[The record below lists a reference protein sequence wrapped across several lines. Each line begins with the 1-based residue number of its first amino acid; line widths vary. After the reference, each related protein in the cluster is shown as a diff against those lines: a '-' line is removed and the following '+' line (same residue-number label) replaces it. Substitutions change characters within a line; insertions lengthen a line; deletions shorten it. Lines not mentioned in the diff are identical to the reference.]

1 MAKEKAWYADSAVGT
16 LLADLFEGKWSPEL
30 LAQLAQIPL
39 AEAERGAFPGCPP
52 SSGRKRRFRLVE
64 RVQAHKEAC
73 SFLLARPSGS
83 GLESFLRLAADGEGL
98 RALETMLGLGLSRM
112 NTLRP
117 AGINLVLRLVHRSL
131 LGIGLR
137 GLSADGA
144 KRYRRL
150 CRDVHPLIVCSGS
163 NTPSLARLF
172 FRARGLAVKFGD
184 RRDMALFDL
193 LIGSINVCNTPEH
206 GNPRFHAIMARGYAA
221 LEALKEPDLFEQAT
235 PYLGIYHF
243 IEGNYEQAMNLF
255 SRASRKLRA
264 QEHHLVE
271 MFYVRHWSF
280 AASCRG
286 NFELAAGLL
295 LSRLRMFAARSDN
308 QLARSIRGQLAALY
322 LRMGQYEKALEQL
335 DIAQIGVSPQ
345 VDIVSGV
352 TNARHLAYYHMLSGN
367 PKAAYKVLHSALDE
381 ARRQGYE
388 RPIYLGGAL
397 LELLC
402 AFQEQGCPPLPCY
415 SAEQELQRCLKGP
428 NRMLRGVAA
437 RLSGNV
443 LMRGGNEDGAL
454 GLYQDSLAL
463 LEKIGCPLEAAKT
476 RLALASL
483 ALRRNDKEKA
493 VLLVSDAWPMY
504 DCLKDFF
511 WPEELLALL
520 PSYMRKHG
528 DANLSSRA
536 LLEAYR
542 ESFSPHRTWEQFEAF
557 SQVLLAESARIL
569 GTTQGYLF
577 HVPYPHAPLRLVA
590 VLGGKLESVTYPY
603 ASLPDLMELVAEGA
617 PLILDNV
624 QEGGMGFGSMLIGIP
639 IDCRPDGV
647 YALCHVGAFLP
658 EVRTVLE
665 ENVLKDIGRVLA
677 WECSRVM
684 ERERR
689 HTERLETLAD
699 TSGEMICVSDE
710 MGRFLGDVELAAKT
724 DASIL
729 LCGESGVG
737 KEMVARYI
745 HEKSGRSGRLVII
758 NMASLQDELF
768 ESEFFGHEKGSF
780 TGAMTS
786 KPGLVEMAENGT
798 LFLDEFTEASTR
810 VQAKLLRV
818 LQERCFHRVG
828 GTQTISVNFRLI
840 AASNRD
846 ITHAV
851 RQGLFRADLYYRIAV
866 INLKIPPLRERKA
879 DILAIARYYLHFFSH
894 WHHRECV
901 QDFSP
906 ENRRI
911 LESWSW
917 PGNIRELRNVI
928 EQSVVLT
935 GGRHLTLPDP
945 VEHTETSRGVEALGG
960 GEMPE
965 ELFSGNPSLADLEKR
980 YIERTLEQSGWRIE
994 GKRGALAVLRISRS
1008 ALYDKMR
1015 RYGVKRPF

>member
-1 MAKEKAWYADSAVGT
+1 
-16 LLADLFEGKWSPEL
+16 
-30 LAQLAQIPL
+30 
-39 AEAERGAFPGCPP
+39 
-52 SSGRKRRFRLVE
+52 
-64 RVQAHKEAC
+64 
-73 SFLLARPSGS
+73 
-83 GLESFLRLAADGEGL
+83 
-98 RALETMLGLGLSRM
+98 
-112 NTLRP
+112 
-117 AGINLVLRLVHRSL
+117 
-131 LGIGLR
+131 
-137 GLSADGA
+137 
-144 KRYRRL
+144 
-150 CRDVHPLIVCSGS
+150 
-163 NTPSLARLF
+163 
-172 FRARGLAVKFGD
+172 
-184 RRDMALFDL
+184 MALFDL

-271 MFYVRHWSF
+271 MFYVRHWALRLPAGELRSWRPGCC
-280 AASCRG
+280 SRG
-286 NFELAAGLL
+286 C
-295 LSRLRMFAARSDN
+295 SMFAARSDTN

-542 ESFSPHRTWEQFEAF
+542 ESFSPHRTWEQFEAHF
-557 SQVLLAESARIL
+557 AGFVGGVGPHHSVLRR
-569 GTTQGYLF
+569 GYLF
-577 HVPYPHAPLRLVA
+577 HVPYHMPPLRLVA

-603 ASLPDLMELVAEGA
+603 ASPA
-617 PLILDNV
+617 
-624 QEGGMGFGSMLIGIP
+624 
-639 IDCRPDGV
+639 
-647 YALCHVGAFLP
+647 
-658 EVRTVLE
+658 
-665 ENVLKDIGRVLA
+665 
-677 WECSRVM
+677 
-684 ERERR
+684 
-689 HTERLETLAD
+689 
-699 TSGEMICVSDE
+699 
-710 MGRFLGDVELAAKT
+710 RF
-724 DASIL
+724 
-729 LCGESGVG
+729 
-737 KEMVARYI
+737 
-745 HEKSGRSGRLVII
+745 
-758 NMASLQDELF
+758 
-768 ESEFFGHEKGSF
+768 
-780 TGAMTS
+780 
-786 KPGLVEMAENGT
+786 
-798 LFLDEFTEASTR
+798 
-810 VQAKLLRV
+810 
-818 LQERCFHRVG
+818 
-828 GTQTISVNFRLI
+828 
-840 AASNRD
+840 
-846 ITHAV
+846 
-851 RQGLFRADLYYRIAV
+851 
-866 INLKIPPLRERKA
+866 
-879 DILAIARYYLHFFSH
+879 
-894 WHHRECV
+894 
-901 QDFSP
+901 
-906 ENRRI
+906 
-911 LESWSW
+911 SWS
-917 PGNIRELRNVI
+917 
-928 EQSVVLT
+928 S
-935 GGRHLTLPDP
+935 
-945 VEHTETSRGVEALGG
+945 
-960 GEMPE
+960 
-965 ELFSGNPSLADLEKR
+965 
-980 YIERTLEQSGWRIE
+980 
-994 GKRGALAVLRISRS
+994 
-1008 ALYDKMR
+1008 
-1015 RYGVKRPF
+1015 

>member
-83 GLESFLRLAADGEGL
+83 GIESFLRLSADGEELG
-98 RALETMLGLGLSRM
+98 ALETMLGLGLSRM

-131 LGIGLR
+131 LGVGLR
-137 GLSADGA
+137 GLNADGA

-193 LIGSINVCNTPEH
+193 LVGSINVCNTPEH

-221 LEALKEPDLFEQAT
+221 LEALKEPDLFEQAA

-415 SAEQELQRCLKGP
+415 SAEQELQRCLRGP

-437 RLSGNV
+437 RL
-443 LMRGGNEDGAL
+443 R
-454 GLYQDSLAL
+454 QRC
-463 LEKIGCPLEAAKT
+463 KIG
-476 RLALASL
+476 
-483 ALRRNDKEKA
+483 
-493 VLLVSDAWPMY
+493 
-504 DCLKDFF
+504 
-511 WPEELLALL
+511 
-520 PSYMRKHG
+520 
-528 DANLSSRA
+528 RA
-536 LLEAYR
+536 
-542 ESFSPHRTWEQFEAF
+542 
-557 SQVLLAESARIL
+557 
-569 GTTQGYLF
+569 
-577 HVPYPHAPLRLVA
+577 HV
-590 VLGGKLESVTYPY
+590 
-603 ASLPDLMELVAEGA
+603 
-617 PLILDNV
+617 
-624 QEGGMGFGSMLIGIP
+624 
-639 IDCRPDGV
+639 
-647 YALCHVGAFLP
+647 
-658 EVRTVLE
+658 
-665 ENVLKDIGRVLA
+665 
-677 WECSRVM
+677 
-684 ERERR
+684 
-689 HTERLETLAD
+689 
-699 TSGEMICVSDE
+699 
-710 MGRFLGDVELAAKT
+710 
-724 DASIL
+724 
-729 LCGESGVG
+729 
-737 KEMVARYI
+737 
-745 HEKSGRSGRLVII
+745 
-758 NMASLQDELF
+758 
-768 ESEFFGHEKGSF
+768 
-780 TGAMTS
+780 
-786 KPGLVEMAENGT
+786 
-798 LFLDEFTEASTR
+798 
-810 VQAKLLRV
+810 
-818 LQERCFHRVG
+818 
-828 GTQTISVNFRLI
+828 
-840 AASNRD
+840 
-846 ITHAV
+846 
-851 RQGLFRADLYYRIAV
+851 
-866 INLKIPPLRERKA
+866 
-879 DILAIARYYLHFFSH
+879 
-894 WHHRECV
+894 
-901 QDFSP
+901 
-906 ENRRI
+906 
-911 LESWSW
+911 
-917 PGNIRELRNVI
+917 
-928 EQSVVLT
+928 
-935 GGRHLTLPDP
+935 
-945 VEHTETSRGVEALGG
+945 
-960 GEMPE
+960 
-965 ELFSGNPSLADLEKR
+965 
-980 YIERTLEQSGWRIE
+980 
-994 GKRGALAVLRISRS
+994 
-1008 ALYDKMR
+1008 
-1015 RYGVKRPF
+1015 